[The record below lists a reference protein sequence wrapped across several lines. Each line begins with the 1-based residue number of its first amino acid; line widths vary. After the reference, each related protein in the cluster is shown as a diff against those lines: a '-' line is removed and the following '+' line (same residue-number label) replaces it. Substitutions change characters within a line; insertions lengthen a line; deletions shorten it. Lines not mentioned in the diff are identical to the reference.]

1 MNPAKLVVIIVTVTI
16 CVTGAAE
23 PDTVM
28 RSVRVN
34 GVELHYIDRGRGD
47 SVVFVHGALDD
58 YRMWEP
64 ELELFAQHYRV
75 IDYSRR
81 YNFPNENG
89 PPGDGYSAINDAED
103 LAALV
108 QELQLAPAHFVA
120 HSYGGYATLF
130 LAVRHPELVRSLVLA
145 EPAAF
150 CWARDNPEARPL
162 FVEQMQMMWKP
173 ARELFMRGK
182 DEEALRVAL
191 DHFEGDG
198 FYDRLP
204 QPSRDQLKQNLPE
217 WHALST
223 SREPFPVLSEA
234 AVARINK
241 PVLLL
246 TGEKTLPI
254 FKFIDSELQRLLP
267 KSRHVVIPNAKHE
280 MWADNEE
287 ACRRAT
293 LEFLNVA
300 ANTTP
305 TDGIDQK
312 AR

>member
-1 MNPAKLVVIIVTVTI
+1 MNPAKLVVIIVTATM

-23 PDTVM
+23 PDAEM
-28 RSVRVN
+28 RSIRVN
-34 GVELHYIDRGRGD
+34 GVELHYVDRGRGE

-58 YRMWEP
+58 YRMWEL
-64 ELELFAQHYRV
+64 ELEPFAQHYHV

-108 QELQLAPAHFVA
+108 QKLQLAPAHFVA

-130 LAVRHPELVRSLVLA
+130 LAVQHPELVRSLVLA

-150 CWARDNPEARPL
+150 CWARDNPVARPL
-162 FVEQMQMMWKP
+162 FIEQMEMMWKP

-182 DEEALRVAL
+182 DKEALRVAL
-191 DHFEGDG
+191 DQLEGDG

-204 QPSRDQLKQNLPE
+204 QPSRDKLKQNLPE

-223 SREPFPVLSEA
+223 SREPFPALAQSD
-234 AVARINK
+234 VARINK
-241 PVLLL
+241 PMLLL

-267 KSRHVVIPNAKHE
+267 KSQHVVIPNAKHE

-287 ACRRAT
+287 TCRRAT
-293 LEFLNVA
+293 LEFLA
-300 ANTTP
+300 
-305 TDGIDQK
+305 K
-312 AR
+312 AK